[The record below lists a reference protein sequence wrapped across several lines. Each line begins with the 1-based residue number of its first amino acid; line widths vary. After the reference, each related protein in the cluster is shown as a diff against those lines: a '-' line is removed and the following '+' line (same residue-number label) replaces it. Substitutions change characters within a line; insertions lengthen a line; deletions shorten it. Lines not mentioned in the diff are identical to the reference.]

1 MKTAVLR
8 AVSHDLGS
16 PLMAILTAAG
26 ALSHGE
32 LSLDLEDRRELTETI
47 LGEAERLARIV
58 RNLLDLSRVTS
69 SRSCGRC
76 ARAFAVQAT
85 RSIRVHPPLGAPR
98 VEPTPRRIREAHR
111 SERPVARRRRLSGM
125 SCTSGRTSRWKGERS
140 TGLP

>member
-1 MKTAVLR
+1 VNGSQQNASGSPRRREAEALKRSDAMKTAVLR
-8 AVSHDLGS
+8 AVSHDLRS

-85 RSIRVHPPLGAPR
+85 RSIRVHPPVRPPSIWSRA
-98 VEPTPRRIREAHR
+98 
-111 SERPVARRRRLSGM
+111 SEGPCQL
-125 SCTSGRTSRWKGERS
+125 
-140 TGLP
+140 